1 MPVFPSEKSP
11 ETKLPKAS
19 VTRYNDW
26 RGVDYV
32 HDAFTCAENRC
43 PELLNMISYTR
54 GTLEGRKGYRVL
66 RRFEGEV
73 YSLKHGFVGGKFRTF
88 VHEGANLWASSGDE
102 YTKIFSD
109 MPRAKTLIFFAQYQE
124 KFLIAPVQP
133 AKLKTLGFVIGGG
146 RYLYID
152 ADIDDFTVADVTEIA
167 YIPVV
172 TIAASY
178 NGGGTVLEPVNLL
191 QPARVHK
198 AYGDGV
204 NKTFQLPS
212 KKLDDTAVKITRI
225 LAEGEME
232 YTENIAGEVGF
243 TVDRTTGKLTFNI
256 APSKPPVDGTD
267 NLFITYSK
275 TVEGNM
281 EKITGC
287 TMCEEYGVGGAL
299 RCFVCGNSE
308 YKSYD
313 WWSEPHQPNYFPDLN
328 YGISGNDNTA
338 IVGYLKYYNSLVVLK
353 EQNDQDITV
362 YIRTGTVTDE
372 KTYFT
377 TNIGMVG
384 VGAISPYSFAT
395 VLDEPVFLSRTGVYA
410 IVSDVISQQAT
421 LQNRSYWVDPRLTAE
436 PNLERAIATAW
447 GGFYLLSINGNT
459 YVLDMR
465 RTEVIDR
472 QKQGVYDGY
481 FWQGFDPTCY
491 MTINENLYF
500 GTAGG
505 DICVFNDKD
514 NMEDY
519 IDDNNAIRYL
529 VKTKQDDDG
538 SSAFRKTLGKK
549 GQSIAL
555 RPFSVSTVTVR
566 LNTDE
571 GRLVSVQEITI
582 SASRITFARIAFNRL
597 DFNSSVATRPQPLR
611 VRAKKYRTLQYELES
626 NIKGNN
632 FALVQLEKNFYLTG
646 KTV

>member
-1 MPVFPSEKSP
+1 MPIFTNENPVEAKPA
-11 ETKLPKAS
+11 KAS
-19 VTRYNDW
+19 ITRYNDW

-32 HDAFTCAENRC
+32 HDAFTCSENRC

-54 GTLEGRKGYRVL
+54 GTLEGRKVIKK
-66 RRFEGEV
+66 FEGAI
-73 YSLKHGFVGGKFRTF
+73 YCIKHGFVGGGFRTF
-88 VHEGANLWASSGDE
+88 VHEGNNLWVSSGDD
-102 YTKIFSD
+102 YLKIFSD
-109 MPRAKTLIFFAQYQE
+109 MPDSKTVIFFSQYQE
-124 KFLIAPVQP
+124 KFLVAPQDPVG
-133 AKLKTLGFVIGGG
+133 LKTLGFIIGGG

-152 ADIDDFTVADVTEIA
+152 AEDDVFTVADVTSIA

-172 TIAASY
+172 TIAAAY
-178 NGGGTVLEPVNLL
+178 TGGGTVLEAVNLL

-198 AYGDGV
+198 AYGDGS

-212 KKLDDTAVKITRI
+212 KKLDETPIMVKLI
-225 LAEGEME
+225 LADGEAD
-232 YTENIAGEVGF
+232 YTEGIAGELGF
-243 TVDRTTGKLTFNI
+243 TVDRETGKLTFNT
-256 APSKPPVDGTD
+256 APPNPPVDGTD
-267 NLFITYSK
+267 NLFITYYK
-275 TVEGNM
+275 TVEGNI

-287 TMCEEYGVGGAL
+287 TICEEYGVGGAL
-299 RCFVCGNSE
+299 RCFFSGNIN

-338 IVGYLKYYNSLVVLK
+338 IVGYLKYFNNLALLK
-353 EQNDQDITV
+353 EQNEQDVTV
-362 YIRTGTVTDE
+362 YMRSGTITEE

-384 VGAISPYSFAT
+384 VGAISPHSFAT
-395 VLDEPVFLSRTGVYA
+395 VLDEPVFLSATGVYA

-421 LQNRSYWVDPRLTAE
+421 LQNRSYWVDPHLTAE
-436 PNLERAIATAW
+436 PNLKDAVATAW
-447 GGFYLLSINGNT
+447 GGYYLLSINGNT

-465 RTEVIDR
+465 RGEVIDR

-481 FWQGFDPTCY
+481 FWQGFDPSCY
-491 MTINENLYF
+491 MTNGDKLYF
-500 GTAGG
+500 GNANGELCIFSDSGTM
-505 DICVFNDKD
+505 D
-514 NMEDY
+514 DY
-519 IDDNNAIRYL
+519 LDDERPIRYL

-555 RPFSVSTVTVR
+555 KPFSVSTVKVR

-571 GRLVSVQEITI
+571 GELASVQEITL
-582 SASRITFARIAFNRL
+582 SASRFNFARVDFNRL
-597 DFNSSVATRPQPLR
+597 DFNSSIATRPQPLR

-626 NIKGNN
+626 NVEKNN
-632 FALVQLEKNFYLTG
+632 FALVQIEKNYYLTG